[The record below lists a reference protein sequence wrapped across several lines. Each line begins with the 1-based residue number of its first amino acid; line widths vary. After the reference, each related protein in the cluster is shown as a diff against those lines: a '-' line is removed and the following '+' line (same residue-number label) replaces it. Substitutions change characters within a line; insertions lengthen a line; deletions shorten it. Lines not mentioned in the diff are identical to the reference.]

1 MKGNY
6 RLYWL
11 STLGMYIF
19 SFIAGFS
26 IGQLTIG
33 LTFIPL
39 SLAIGHTFRWIKNRL
54 HSMLFLFIGV
64 LVGVIVILFV
74 DDTWLFIPFWF

>member
-39 SLAIGHTFRWIKNRL
+39 SLAIGHTLRWIKNRL

-64 LVGVIVILFV
+64 LVGVILILFV